1 MSHPDQS
8 KPFRVLSLDG
18 GGMRGLYTA
27 TLMHRLALR
36 FAEQRSIPELD
47 IGSAFDLI
55 VGTSTGGILATGLA
69 YGLSI
74 SKVVD
79 LYRNVGPQIFANP
92 QPQSKVAFL
101 IWAAKSFFKPANS
114 SAPLRGAFRIG
125 APRSFL
131 NPANSPAP
139 LRGVWQGFL
148 GDTTVK
154 QLYENQN
161 SGLCLTAVKLLDEKF
176 RVFKTPH
183 NPTKNLDDPYSL
195 VDLCLATSA
204 APIFLPLAGIRSP
217 IDPQVLESYAD
228 GGLAANN
235 PVLIALIE
243 ALQLAKPNQP
253 IHILSVGTCSAPE
266 GMLLNEKSLNRG
278 LWHWKA
284 GAKALTLSMNA
295 QASSANF
302 AAHFL
307 VKCLSTEARQIRI
320 VRFPEERRSEAHLKF
335 LQMDLASPDALH
347 AFATFGA
354 DDAVAAFRLCQ
365 DEITN
370 EQGKIIADTFRSM
383 REFTTPNQK
392 ELKL

>member
-1 MSHPDQS
+1 
-8 KPFRVLSLDG
+8 
-18 GGMRGLYTA
+18 MRGLYTA

-47 IGSAFDLI
+47 IGAAFDLI

-79 LYRNVGPQIFANP
+79 LYRNVGPKIFTNP

-114 SAPLRGAFRIG
+114 SAPLREA
-125 APRSFL
+125 L
-131 NPANSPAP
+131 
-139 LRGVWQGFL
+139 QGLF

-154 QLYENQN
+154 QLYENRHI
-161 SGLCLTAVKLLDEKF
+161 GLCLTAVKLLDEKF

-183 NPTKNLDDPYSL
+183 IPTKNLDDPYSL

-217 IDPQVLESYAD
+217 LDPQVLESYAD

-365 DEITN
+365 EENTN

>member
-1 MSHPDQS
+1 MNLSDES

-27 TLMHRLALR
+27 TLIQRLSSR
-36 FAEQRSIPELD
+36 FCEQRKVAELD
-47 IGSAFDLI
+47 IGKGFDLI

-69 YGLSI
+69 FGLSI
-74 SKVVD
+74 SKIID
-79 LYRNVGPQIFANP
+79 LYRNVGPKIFLNP
-92 QPQSKVAFL
+92 QPPSKVAFL

-114 SAPLRGAFRIG
+114 AEPLRQALEELF
-125 APRSFL
+125 
-131 NPANSPAP
+131 
-139 LRGVWQGFL
+139 

-154 QLYENQN
+154 QLFENRQI
-161 SGLCLTAVKLLDEKF
+161 GLCLTAVRMLDEKF

-183 NPTKNLDDPYSL
+183 SPTKNFDDPYHL

-217 IDPQVLESYAD
+217 QDKQVLESYAD

-235 PVLIALIE
+235 PVLIGLIE
-243 ALQLAKPNQP
+243 ALQLAKPQQS

-266 GMLLNEKSLNRG
+266 GMLFTEKSLNRG
-278 LWHWKA
+278 LWHWRT

-295 QASSANF
+295 QASSADF
-302 AAHFL
+302 AAQFL
-307 VKCLSTEARQIRI
+307 AKCLSTNSRQIRI
-320 VRFPEERRSEAHLKF
+320 IRFPEERRSEAHLKF

-354 DDAVAAFRLCQ
+354 EDAVAAYRLCQ
-365 DEITN
+365 DETKN
-370 EQGKIIADTFRSM
+370 EQGKIIADTFRNM
-383 REFTTPNQK
+383 PELTTVNQK
-392 ELKL
+392 ELRL